1 MVIKNKKE
9 LLSHGEVE
17 TREKV
22 LEILEEGLKAAD
34 PEIAIKRNV
43 VLRNSTAVFG
53 GKVEVDLSQFENIVV
68 VGAGKASGGM
78 TQAIEE
84 IFGDR
89 LTCGVV
95 IVPRGIAS
103 KYVCKKIKL
112 IEADHPV
119 PTEKNIMAA
128 EEVVSIIEKYSR
140 ENTLFICLI
149 SGGGSALL
157 TMPRRGL
164 SIEDVQELT
173 KLLLKCGADITEV
186 NTVRKHLSEVKG
198 GLLAKKA
205 YPSRVISLI
214 ISDVVGDP
222 VEYIA
227 SGPTAPDS
235 STFRDAVEILKRYN
249 VWDKISDKTRSI
261 LLKGCRGEI
270 PETPKPGDPIF
281 ARVSNI
287 IIASNKLSLE
297 AMKEKCLVLGL
308 KPAILTSFLEGEARH
323 VGKVLASITKEVAL
337 HGSLVKPPC
346 ALLAGGETTVTV
358 KGRGRGGRNQ
368 ELVLGFALTVSGFRK
383 IAFASIGSDG
393 IDGVTDAAGAICDG
407 NTIERG
413 KLLGLD
419 PYAFLEDNNTY
430 EYFKK
435 LDDLIFTGPTGT
447 NVNDLS
453 VAVIL

>member
-9 LLSHGEVE
+9 LLNHGEVE
-17 TREKV
+17 ARKKV

-34 PEIAIKRNV
+34 PKIAIKRNV
-43 VLRNSTAVFG
+43 ILRNSTAVFG
-53 GKVEVDLSQFENIVV
+53 GKVEVDLSRFENIVV

-78 TQAIEE
+78 GQAIEE
-84 IFGDR
+84 IFRDR

-128 EEVVSIIEKYSR
+128 EEVVSIIEKYSG

-164 SIEDVQELT
+164 TIEDMQELT
-173 KLLLKCGADITEV
+173 RLLLKCGADITEV

-205 YPSRVISLI
+205 YPSRVVSLI

-235 STFRDAVEILKRYN
+235 STFRDAVEILRRYN
-249 VWDKISDKTRSI
+249 VWDKVSDKVKSI

-270 PETPKPGDPIF
+270 SETPKPGDPIF
-281 ARVSNI
+281 AKISNI

-297 AMKEKCLVLGL
+297 AMKKKCLALGL

-323 VGKVLASITKEVAL
+323 VGRVLASIAKETAL

-358 KGRGRGGRNQ
+358 KGSGRGGRNQ
-368 ELVLGFALTVSGFRK
+368 ELVLGFALAVSGFRK

-407 NTIERG
+407 YTIERG
-413 KLLGLD
+413 EKLGLD
-419 PYAFLEDNNTY
+419 PYIFLEDNNTY

-435 LDDLIFTGPTGT
+435 LNDLIFTGPTGT

>member
-9 LLSHGEVE
+9 LLNHGEVE
-17 TREKV
+17 ARKKV

-34 PEIAIKRNV
+34 PKIAIKRNV
-43 VLRNSTAVFG
+43 ILRNSTAVFG
-53 GKVEVDLSQFENIVV
+53 GKVKVDLSRFENIVV

-78 TQAIEE
+78 AQAIEE
-84 IFGDR
+84 IFRDR

-95 IVPRGIAS
+95 IIPRGIAS
-103 KYVCKKIKL
+103 NYVCKKIKL

-128 EEVVSIIEKYSR
+128 EEIVSIIEKYSG

-164 SIEDVQELT
+164 TIEDMQELT
-173 KLLLKCGADITEV
+173 RLLLKCGADITEI

-205 YPSRVISLI
+205 YPSRVVSLI

-235 STFRDAVEILKRYN
+235 STFRDAVEILRRYN
-249 VWDKISDKTRSI
+249 VWDKVSDKVKSI

-270 PETPKPGDPIF
+270 SETPKPGDPIF
-281 ARVSNI
+281 AKISNI

-297 AMKEKCLVLGL
+297 AMKKKCLALGL

-323 VGKVLASITKEVAL
+323 VGRVLASIAKETAL

-358 KGRGRGGRNQ
+358 KGSGRGGRNQ
-368 ELVLGFALTVSGFRK
+368 ELVLGFALAVSGFRK

-407 NTIERG
+407 YTIERG
-413 KLLGLD
+413 EKLGLD
-419 PYAFLEDNNTY
+419 PYIFLEDNNTY

-435 LDDLIFTGPTGT
+435 LNDLIFTGPTGT